1 MTSLKIV
8 TEQMSVILTSAESR
22 VIRMHLV
29 MKSGGHALRFEMIF
43 LPEGLVCMMST
54 WFREAQICFTVED
67 LNHFVQCFWLCG
79 VTNLNFHIV
88 DTFFTVTR
96 TQMGLLRRPKQ
107 SSPL

>member
-1 MTSLKIV
+1 MSLKIV

-67 LNHFVQCFWLCG
+67 
-79 VTNLNFHIV
+79 
-88 DTFFTVTR
+88 
-96 TQMGLLRRPKQ
+96 
-107 SSPL
+107 